1 MLIRSE
7 IREDQNVPSNSE
19 LYQKLSPAF
28 STQHKIQTRNLK
40 TKKIFLGNYERED
53 RPRREFNDDK
63 QQIFVGGLPIT
74 MSEQDI
80 RDVFR

>member
-1 MLIRSE
+1 MR
-7 IREDQNVPSNSE
+7 
-19 LYQKLSPAF
+19 QKSYHMTHMP
-28 STQHKIQTRNLK
+28 
-40 TKKIFLGNYERED
+40 KKHVLGNYERED

>member
-1 MLIRSE
+1 MCSRNFQFHRRGPKIGPKVGPNPES
-7 IREDQNVPSNSE
+7 
-19 LYQKLSPAF
+19 KLGF
-28 STQHKIQTRNLK
+28 SKL
-40 TKKIFLGNYERED
+40 KKIFLGNYERED

-80 RDVFR
+80 REVFR